1 MKNLIG
7 LKFDNTYSK
16 LPNILLSKIRPEKV
30 CKPKLIIK
38 NDSLADELGL
48 NFSNINEY
56 ELSLLFSG
64 NVIPEDAETFAQAYA
79 GHQFGHF
86 TMLGDGRALILGEHI
101 TPSNKRFDIQ
111 FKGSGKTPY
120 SRNGDG
126 KAALSPMLREYIIS
140 EAMFNL
146 KIPTTRSLAVVTTG
160 EKVIREKDLTGA
172 ILTRVARSHL
182 RVGTFQ
188 FVAVQSDLKTMKEL
202 IDYTIKRHFPSII
215 KDELPVLSLL
225 KNVMMCQI
233 DLIINW
239 MRVGFIHGVMNTDNM
254 SISGE
259 TIDYGP
265 CAFMDTY
272 NPNTVF
278 SSIDLNG
285 RYAFNNQPII
295 AQWNLLRFSE
305 CLLPFLNDDRNKAIK
320 IAEDTINEFSDI
332 FKKKW
337 INMMCSKI
345 GIEKNINTDEKLI
358 TDLLTLLEQY
368 KIDYTLF
375 FSNLSNFK
383 KPQIQAFDS
392 WFFQWDKRVERN
404 KKNTKNIG
412 NLMQK
417 NNPRIIPR
425 NYIIENVLKK
435 AEMNDISYVIR
446 LLKALKNPYQRDRNF
461 VEFEKEPPKTN
472 EKYKTFCGT

>member
-1 MKNLIG
+1 MKNLIAWN
-7 LKFDNTYSK
+7 FDNTYSS

-30 CKPKLIIK
+30 FKPKLIIK

-48 NFSNINEY
+48 NFSNVNEN

-64 NVIPEDAETFAQAYA
+64 NAIPEDTETFAQAYA

-86 TMLGDGRALILGEHI
+86 TMLGDGRAHILGEHI
-101 TPSNKRFDIQ
+101 TPNNKRFDIQ

-126 KAALSPMLREYIIS
+126 KAALGPMLREYIIS

-160 EKVIREKDLTGA
+160 EKVLREKDLTGA

-182 RVGTFQ
+182 RVGTFE
-188 FVAVQSDLKTMKEL
+188 FVAAQNDLKTMKKL

-233 DLIINW
+233 DLIVNW

-265 CAFMDTY
+265 CAFMDIY

-285 RYAFNNQPII
+285 RYAFNNQPVI

-305 CLLPFLNDDRNKAIK
+305 CLLPFLNDNKNKAIK

-337 INMMCSKI
+337 ISMMCSKI

-358 TDLLTLLEQY
+358 KELLTLLEQN

-383 KPQIQAFDS
+383 KPKIQAFDD
-392 WFFQWDKRVERN
+392 WFFQWHKRVDE
-404 KKNTKNIG
+404 KKENRKNIS

-425 NYIIENVLKK
+425 NHMVEDSLKK
-435 AEMNDISYVIR
+435 AEMNDISNVIK
-446 LLKALKNPYQRDRNF
+446 LLRALKNPYQRNEDF
-461 VEFEKEPPKTN
+461 QEFEKEPPKTN
-472 EKYKTFCGT
+472 EEYKTFCGT

>member
-1 MKNLIG
+1 MTIG
-7 LKFDNTYSK
+7 WHFNNTYSK
-16 LPNILLSKIRPEKV
+16 LSDTFREEIKPVPVNNPELVILNE
-30 CKPKLIIK
+30 
-38 NDSLADELGL
+38 SLASELNL
-48 NFSNINEY
+48 NFSNINKD
-56 ELSLLFSG
+56 ELSKIFSG
-64 NVIPEDAETFAQAYA
+64 NSLPNGSNSIAQAYA

-86 TMLGDGRALILGEHI
+86 TMLGDGRAVLIGEH
-101 TPSNKRFDIQ
+101 TTKSNKKFDIQ
-111 FKGSGKTPY
+111 FKGSGKTAF

-126 KAALSPMLREYIIS
+126 RAALGPMLREYIIS

-160 EKVIREKDLTGA
+160 EKVLREKDLTGA

-182 RVGTFQ
+182 RVGTFE
-188 FVAVQSDLKTMKEL
+188 FVAAQNDLKTMKKL
-202 IDYTIKRHFPSII
+202 IDYTIKRHFPPII

-233 DLIINW
+233 DLIVNW

-285 RYAFNNQPII
+285 RYAFKNQPVI

-305 CLLPFLNDDRNKAIK
+305 CLLPFLNDNKNKAIK

-337 INMMCSKI
+337 LSMMCSKI
-345 GIEKNINTDEKLI
+345 GIEKNINSDEKLI
-358 TDLLTLLEQY
+358 KELLTLLEQN

-383 KPQIQAFDS
+383 KPKIQAFND
-392 WFFQWDKRVERN
+392 WFIQWHKRVDE
-404 KKNTKNIG
+404 KKENRKNIS

-425 NYIIENVLKK
+425 NHMVEDSLKK
-435 AEMNDISYVIR
+435 AEMNDISNVIK
-446 LLKALKNPYQRDRNF
+446 LLKALKNPYQRNEDF
-461 VEFEKEPPKTN
+461 QEFEKEPPKTN
-472 EKYKTFCGT
+472 EEYKTFCGT

>member
-16 LPNILLSKIRPEKV
+16 LPNILLSKIKPEKV
-30 CKPKLIIK
+30 SKPKLIIK

-48 NFSNINEY
+48 NFSNINED

-64 NVIPEDAETFAQAYA
+64 NSIPEDAETFAQAYA

-101 TPSNKRFDIQ
+101 TPNNKRFDIQ

-126 KAALSPMLREYIIS
+126 KAALGPMLREYIIS

-160 EKVIREKDLTGA
+160 EKVLREKDLTGA

-225 KNVMMCQI
+225 KSVMMCQI

-295 AQWNLLRFSE
+295 TQWNLLRFSE

-368 KIDYTLF
+368 RIDYTLF

-383 KPQIQAFDS
+383 KPQIQAFDA

-404 KKNTKNIG
+404 KKNTKNISD
-412 NLMQK
+412 LMQK

>member
-7 LKFDNTYSK
+7 WNFDNTYSK
-16 LPNILLSKIRPEKV
+16 LPNILLSKIRPEKTL
-30 CKPKLIIK
+30 KPKLIIK

-48 NFSNINEY
+48 NFSNITEDG
-56 ELSLLFSG
+56 LSLLFSG
-64 NVIPEDAETFAQAYA
+64 NSIPEDTETFAQAYA

-101 TPSNKRFDIQ
+101 TPKNKRFDIQ
-111 FKGSGKTPY
+111 LKGSGKTPY

-126 KAALSPMLREYIIS
+126 KAALGPMLREYIIS

-146 KIPTTRSLAVVTTG
+146 KIPTTRSLAVVATG
-160 EKVIREKDLTGA
+160 EKVVREKDLTGA

-188 FVAVQSDLKTMKEL
+188 FVAVQNDLKTMKAL

-285 RYAFNNQPII
+285 RYAFNNQPVI

-305 CLLPFLNDDRNKAIK
+305 CLLPFLNENKNKAIK

-345 GIEKNINTDEKLI
+345 GIEKNIDADEKLI
-358 TDLLTLLEQY
+358 TDLLTLLEKN

-383 KPQIQAFDS
+383 KPKIQALDD
-392 WFFQWDKRVERN
+392 WFFQWNKRVERN
-404 KKNTKNIG
+404 KKNTKNISD
-412 NLMQK
+412 LMQK

-435 AEMNDISYVIR
+435 AEINDISHVIK